1 MIRNREVLLNLFNVN
16 SFVDPKLIEDLDR
29 LEQLDR
35 LAHWYEG
42 FNPLPHMIELAEYQ
56 LKQRVEAAAL
66 SKFTESEFEAFRYHW
81 WQLSADEQRSFLCEL
96 AGLPAPHRDRNF
108 DA

>member
-1 MIRNREVLLNLFNVN
+1 MIRNRELLLNLFNVN
-16 SFVDPKLIEDLDR
+16 SVIDPKLIEDLDR

-66 SKFTESEFEAFRYHW
+66 AKFTDSEFEAFRYHW
-81 WQLSADEQRSFLCEL
+81 RQLGAEEQRSFLCEL
-96 AGLPAPHRDRNF
+96 AGLPDPERDREPQ
-108 DA
+108 